1 VTSIDS
7 EAPARS
13 TGEEAPP
20 PGPAVAPWWR
30 LAAPGLVLGAAT
42 AWYRLDHRGFWLD
55 EAYTLGAVHQLRSA
69 TPETS
74 WTMSGYYA
82 VLRVWFWVSESVWWI
97 RTLSVLAALVA
108 LAVTVVVA
116 RRMVGAREARLVGV
130 LLALSPMWLT
140 YAQEARA
147 YGFVMATTAVTWL
160 ALDHGLSAEDPR
172 HRRRWL
178 LLHTAVA
185 LVMPL
190 LHGLTALQL
199 LPQLGVLVVARAD
212 RGTWLRVIRGVGLCV
227 LVTLTLART
236 ASEDVGNWVEPV
248 SIDVI
253 NFNLE
258 RFLSRWVI
266 VCAALVVVVL
276 VGVLVCVGTARR
288 ADAPL
293 ARARALVPVLWGIA
307 PLVLL
312 TLLSLVRPSLVP
324 RYAVGCVPGL
334 ALLMAA
340 AVQRLGRVRAPS
352 TRSAPIVRAA
362 AVVALV
368 AALGAGH
375 VYFHTRPLD
384 GWTVAARRIAAG
396 FEPGDTLFI
405 SREPTTRPP
414 FEAAWRDVEPVVPP
428 VLIPAD
434 RPLGEV
440 LRFEPDDT
448 DATERWNQARA
459 ARRLWIV
466 ADTTR
471 DELDRLGELTVEGEA
486 GRPASHREVARW
498 RAPRSTIVVV
508 LLVPTRTPEEIP
520 QPN

>member
-1 VTSIDS
+1 VTSTDS
-7 EAPARS
+7 EAPART
-13 TGEEAPP
+13 TGEEVPP
-20 PGPAVAPWWR
+20 PAPAVAPWWR
-30 LAAPGLVLGAAT
+30 LAAPGFVLGAVT
-42 AWYRLDHRGFWLD
+42 ALYRLDHRSFWLD

-97 RTLSVLAALVA
+97 RSLSVLAALAA

-116 RRMVGAREARLVGV
+116 RRLVGEREARLAGI

-140 YAQEARA
+140 YAQEARS
-147 YGFVMATTAVTWL
+147 YGFVMLTTALSWL
-160 ALDHGLSAEDPR
+160 ALDHGLSSEDPR

-178 LLHTAVA
+178 LLHTVVA
-185 LVMPL
+185 IVMPL

-199 LPQLGVLVVARAD
+199 LPQLAVLLVARAD
-212 RGTWLRVIRGVGLCV
+212 RGTWLRMIRGVGLCV

-258 RFLSRWVI
+258 RFLSRWVLLTN
-266 VCAALVVVVL
+266 VLVVL
-276 VGVLVCVGTARR
+276 VLVGALVCVGTARR
-288 ADAPL
+288 AATPL
-293 ARARALVPVLWGIA
+293 DRARALVPVLWGIA

-312 TLLSLVRPSLVP
+312 TVLSLARPSLVP
-324 RYAVGCVPGL
+324 RYAVGCVPGI
-334 ALLMAA
+334 ALLMGS
-340 AVQRLGRVRAPS
+340 VVERLGRVRVP
-352 TRSAPIVRAA
+352 TGRRAPIVRAVA
-362 AVVALV
+362 ALALV

-375 VYFHTRPLD
+375 VYHHTRPLD
-384 GWTVAARRIAAG
+384 GWTVAARRVAAG
-396 FEPGDTLFI
+396 LEPGDTIFV

-414 FEAAWRDVEPVVPP
+414 FEAAWRDVDPAAPP

-459 ARRLWIV
+459 AGRLWIV
-466 ADTTR
+466 ADGTR
-471 DELDRLGELTVEGEA
+471 DELDRLPELTLDGEA

-508 LLVPTRTPEEIP
+508 LLVPTRAPEELP
-520 QPN
+520 PG